1 MAIKHVDINTDLD
14 HILEIVDQDAAVV
27 IDNVLA
33 KEDLGRCGKRIRA
46 LF

>member
-27 IDNVLA
+27 IDNVS
-33 KEDLGRCGKRIRA
+33 KRRFRRCGKRIRA